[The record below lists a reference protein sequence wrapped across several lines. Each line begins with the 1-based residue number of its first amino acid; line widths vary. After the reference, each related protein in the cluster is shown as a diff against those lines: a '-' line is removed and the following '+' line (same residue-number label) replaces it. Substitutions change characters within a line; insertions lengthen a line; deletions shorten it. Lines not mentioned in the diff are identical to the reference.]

1 MTDAGSGLMASVKRL
16 LSTLVSIVST
26 RLELLANELQEERLR
41 LTQMLIFA
49 LFALFFFGVGILLL
63 TVFIVALF
71 WDDHR
76 LAVTGGLTVV
86 FFASGLL
93 MVLLLRNKVKKKS
106 RLFSA
111 SLAELARDREHL
123 GAGQEGTANHE

>member
-1 MTDAGSGLMASVKRL
+1 MPDAGSGLIASVKRL
-16 LSTLVSIVST
+16 LSTLISIAST

-41 LTQMLIFA
+41 FTQMLIFA
-49 LFALFFFGVGILLL
+49 LFALFFFGLGILLL
-63 TVFIVALF
+63 TVFIVVLF

-76 LAVTGGLTVV
+76 LAVTGVLTVV

-93 MVLLLRNKVKKKS
+93 MVLLLRSKAKKKS

-123 GAGQEGTANHE
+123 GVSQDE